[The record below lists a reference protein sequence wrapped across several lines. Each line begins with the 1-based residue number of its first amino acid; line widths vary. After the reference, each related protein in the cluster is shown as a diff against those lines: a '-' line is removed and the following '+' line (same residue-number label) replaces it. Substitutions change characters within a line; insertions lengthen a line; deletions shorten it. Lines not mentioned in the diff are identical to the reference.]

1 MREPKLIDYILLTL
15 LSLIWASA
23 FFNIKIATYS
33 YGPIMIA
40 FLRILFGAIPVVGL
54 CLIKKIKIEA
64 FSKDWYWFA
73 LIGVINLVIP
83 FFLIAYGVQ
92 KVQSNLA
99 AILMASTPLS
109 ATLLAHFFTK
119 NEKINFIK
127 VVGVLV
133 GFSGI
138 VFLFY
143 DKLLI
148 NEENFISAIFILV
161 GSTFYVIGGLLTL
174 RVSNKKNENV
184 TSSIL
189 IWATIFILPISILLY
204 FINPL
209 EAFNFVDDLHFS
221 HRLDSTIALIYLG
234 TVPTGIA
241 WLLRFRILKNNGL
254 VFQAQ
259 VAYLIPIFG
268 IILGYIFLKELITP
282 KVIVALLA
290 VIIGIYL
297 VKKSTKISINTS

>member
-1 MREPKLIDYILLTL
+1 MREPKLIDYILLTF

-40 FLRILFGAIPVVGL
+40 FLRIFFGAVPVVGL

-109 ATLLAHFFTK
+109 ATVLAHFFAK
-119 NEKINFIK
+119 NEKINLPK
-127 VVGVLV
+127 VFGVLI

-138 VFLFY
+138 VFLFS
-143 DKLLI
+143 DSILI
-148 NEENFISAIFILV
+148 NKENFSSAIFILI

-174 RVSNKKNENV
+174 RIKNKKNENV

-189 IWATIFILPISILLY
+189 IWATIFILPLSMIIS
-204 FINPL
+204 FFNSSQT
-209 EAFNFVDDLHFS
+209 FNFIYDLNFS
-221 HRLDSTIALIYLG
+221 HRLDSTLALIYLG
-234 TVPTGIA
+234 VVPTGLA
-241 WLLRFRILKNNGL
+241 WLIRFRILKNNGL

-268 IILGYIFLKELITP
+268 IILGYIFLKEIITI
-282 KVIVALLA
+282 KVLFAVIA

-297 VKKSTKISINTS
+297 VKKSAKVNITSA

>member
-1 MREPKLIDYILLTL
+1 MREPKLIDYTLLTL

-23 FFNIKIATYS
+23 FFNIKVATYS
-33 YGPIMIA
+33 YGPVMIA
-40 FLRILFGAIPVVGL
+40 FMRIFFGAIPVVGL

-127 VVGVLV
+127 VLGVLV

-297 VKKSTKISINTS
+297 VKKSTKININTS